1 MTDQKVSKQILQDW
15 KRVISAVQLEAK
27 VRNEYTIAFLLEMA
41 VEEISTNLSKEKIK
55 QLKVVIRDNGAE

>member
-1 MTDQKVSKQILQDW
+1 MADQKVSKQILQDW

-41 VEEISTNLSKEKIK
+41 VEEISTNLPKEKIK
-55 QLKVVIRDNGAE
+55 QLKVVIRDKEVE

>member
-1 MTDQKVSKQILQDW
+1 MADQKVSKKILQDW

>member
-1 MTDQKVSKQILQDW
+1 MADQKVSKQILQDW

-41 VEEISTNLSKEKIK
+41 VEEISTNLPKEKIK
-55 QLKVVIRDNGAE
+55 QLKVVMRNIDAE